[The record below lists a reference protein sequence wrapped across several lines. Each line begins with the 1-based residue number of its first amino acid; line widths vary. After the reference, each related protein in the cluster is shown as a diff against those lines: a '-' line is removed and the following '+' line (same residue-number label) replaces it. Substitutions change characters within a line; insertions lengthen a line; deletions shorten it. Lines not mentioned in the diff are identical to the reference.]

1 MSAAPS
7 EWTLTDEQAR
17 AVARR
22 EGSLLLAA
30 GAGSGKTA
38 VLVERFARAVVED
51 GVAPAKILAITFT
64 ERAAG
69 ELRERVRARLLE
81 LGRREAA
88 RQAEAAF
95 VSTFHGFCA
104 RMLRAH
110 PLQAGIEPAFA
121 ILDEGF
127 ASRLQSDAFAQ
138 ALADLLADTV
148 KAPTHR
154 GGQARE
160 QAVDLVAA
168 YGVDPLRAIVLG
180 AYAQLRSQGQLR
192 PRLPAL
198 RVVPDA
204 SAEQR
209 DAIAAC
215 ALLDELLAR
224 FGEAYAERKHARESL
239 DFDDLELLARD
250 LLRVHAGVRAEW
262 SRRFELL
269 MVDEFQD
276 SNQRQLQILAA
287 LDRDNLFTVGDEL
300 QSIYSFRHA
309 DVALFRERGERLAGQ
324 EASLALTRS
333 FRSRPPIL
341 VAVRRIF
348 AERMGR
354 RFTPLLPTREG
365 VSGGDPRVE
374 LLLTDKRGWE
384 QDSRDR
390 PLAGPLAGLPDATP
404 WRQAEARLLARRVV
418 ELVAEQGVRPGDVVV
433 LLRALGDLAVYEGA
447 LRAAGLPTTAAA
459 GGFWSHQQVGDLLAW
474 LGALANPLDE
484 LALYSTL
491 ACPLVG
497 ISSDGLALIASFA
510 RSTGLPVWQAIEE
523 RTGDLEQL
531 LDGGETQPSDLE
543 RPLEGRD
550 GKRLARFR
558 GLFAAQRAEFSLY
571 PIADLLA
578 NVVAATGYEQWVLA
592 RDWGERRLSCVHKLL
607 RLARAFEAQEGRD
620 LRDFLDY
627 VAHVES
633 ARGGREPESG
643 PAEQVD
649 AVCLMSIHAA
659 KGLEFPVVCV
669 ADLGRELNLRQPD
682 LLVDADG
689 RVGLRLHDLERAE
702 ASAALAYEQLCAER
716 RAAQEEEE
724 DRILYVACTRAQE
737 RLLLSGSAS
746 FERWP
751 APREGAA
758 PIAWI
763 APALVPDLQTLI
775 QAESLS
781 AGPVRVQAG
790 EELTV
795 RCVLNSP
802 QTAGQ
807 QASELRAQP
816 GGASSV
822 YGALAGDGSAPAAA
836 ASAPSSPPPR
846 TAPLP
851 PVPVPV
857 RPSSPS
863 APSRPALPRSGHA
876 LAPPLSDPDGT
887 ISYTSLAE
895 LERCGYRY
903 YLERVLRMPER
914 HALAA
919 QAPRGEL
926 DARLRGTIVHSLLEE
941 VDFARPVSPGPQD
954 VTRLA
959 RALGLTLTSEQ
970 RREIV
975 ALIAA
980 ALRAA
985 PAARLASMRSPR
997 SEHPFAFALERA
1009 DGEHPS
1015 EPLVTGFVDLIAEQP
1030 DGSALVVD
1038 YKSDRLHGE
1047 EDLERIVREQYGF
1060 QRLIYA
1066 LAAIEAG
1073 AREVEVA
1080 HWFLERP
1087 GQWISARFSGAEREQ
1102 LRERLS
1108 ASLAALRQ
1116 RGFVV
1121 AGDPHRELCLSCPGR
1136 DGLCSWGKTH
1146 TMRTRSNH
1154 IGKTSPRG

>member
-1 MSAAPS
+1 MSSAAS
-7 EWTLTDEQAR
+7 ARTLTDEQER

-22 EGSLLLAA
+22 QGSLLLAA

-38 VLVERFARAVVED
+38 VLVERFARAVLED

-104 RMLRAH
+104 RLLRAH
-110 PLQAGIEPAFA
+110 PLQAGIEPAFS

-127 ASRLQSDAFAQ
+127 ASRLQSLAFAE
-138 ALADLLADTV
+138 ALAALLADE
-148 KAPTHR
+148 
-154 GGQARE
+154 RE
-160 QAVDLVAA
+160 QAVDMVAA
-168 YGVDPLRAIVLG
+168 YGADPLRAIVLG
-180 AYAQLRSQGQLR
+180 AYAQLRSQGQLE

-198 RVVPDA
+198 PTGSEAAVQPPDA
-204 SAEQR
+204 L
-209 DAIAAC
+209 AAC
-215 ALLDELLAR
+215 GLLDELLAR
-224 FGEAYAERKHARESL
+224 FGEAYAERKHARGVL

-250 LLRVHAGVRAEW
+250 LLRVHGGVRAEW
-262 SRRFELL
+262 SQRFELL

-309 DVALFRERGERLAGQ
+309 DVALFRERGERLADQ
-324 EASLALTRS
+324 QASLALTRS

-341 VAVRRIF
+341 IAVQRIF
-348 AERMGR
+348 AERIGR
-354 RFTPLLPTREG
+354 RFTSLLPTRE
-365 VSGGDPRVE
+365 DIPTDAPRVE

-384 QDSRDR
+384 RNSRDQS
-390 PLAGPLAGLPDATP
+390 LAGLPDATP
-404 WRQAEARLLARRVV
+404 WRQAEARLLAGRVA
-418 ELVAEQGVRPGDVVV
+418 ELVADQGVRPGEVVV
-433 LLRALGDLAVYEGA
+433 LLRALGDLAVYEAA
-447 LRAAGLPTTAAA
+447 LREAGLPTTAAA

-484 LALYSTL
+484 RALYSTL

-523 RTGDLEQL
+523 RAVDLGQQ
-531 LDGGETQPSDLE
+531 LDGGGSQPSE
-543 RPLEGRD
+543 IEPPLGGRD
-550 GKRLARFR
+550 SQRLARFR
-558 GLFAAQRAEFSLY
+558 DVFAAQRAELSLY
-571 PIADLLA
+571 PIADMLA

-592 RDWGERRLSCVHKLL
+592 QDWGERRLSCVHKLL
-607 RLARAFEAQEGRD
+607 RLARAFEIQEGRD
-620 LRDFLDY
+620 LRGFLDY

-643 PAEQVD
+643 SGEDVD
-649 AVCLMSIHAA
+649 AVCLMSVHAA

-682 LLVDADG
+682 LLVDAADG
-689 RVGLRLHDLERAE
+689 RIGLRLHDLEHTE
-702 ASAALAYEQLCAER
+702 ATAALAYEQLSKER
-716 RAAQEEEE
+716 RTAQEEEE

-737 RLLLSGSAS
+737 RLLLSGVAS
-746 FERWP
+746 FDRWP
-751 APREGAA
+751 TPREGVA

-763 APALVPDLQTLI
+763 APALVPDLPALIDVESRPDRPLTL
-775 QAESLS
+775 EL
-781 AGPVRVQAG
+781 G
-790 EELTV
+790 EGLTV
-795 RCVLNSP
+795 RCLLNAP
-802 QTAGQ
+802 QTVEGEQ
-807 QASELRAQP
+807 MQARPVAPRAPSLTPLSAYAQP
-816 GGASSV
+816 PTEDARV
-822 YGALAGDGSAPAAA
+822 PAA
-836 ASAPSSPPPR
+836 
-846 TAPLP
+846 PLC
-851 PVPVPV
+851 
-857 RPSSPS
+857 
-863 APSRPALPRSGHA
+863 
-876 LAPPLSDPDGT
+876 DPNGT
-887 ISYTSLAE
+887 VSYTSLAE

-926 DARLRGTIVHSLLEE
+926 DARLRGTIVHSLLEAVE
-941 VDFARPVSPGPQD
+941 FARPVSPSEED

-959 RALGLTLTSEQ
+959 GRLGVALTKQQ
-970 RREIV
+970 RNEIV
-975 ALIAA
+975 VLITA
-980 ALRAA
+980 ALAA
-985 PAARLASMRSPR
+985 EPAAMLARTRLPR
-997 SEHPFAFALERA
+997 REHPFAFTLEGA
-1009 DGEHPS
+1009 DGERPS
-1015 EPLVTGFVDLIAEQP
+1015 EPLVTGFIDLIAEQP
-1030 DGSALVVD
+1030 DGSTLIVD
-1038 YKSDRLHGE
+1038 YKSDRLEGG
-1047 EDLERIVREQYGF
+1047 EDLEQIVREQYGF

-1087 GQWISARFSGAEREQ
+1087 GRWVSVRFSGAERQ
-1102 LRERLS
+1102 RLREGLS
-1108 ASLAALRQ
+1108 AQLVATRD

-1121 AGDPHRELCLSCPGR
+1121 ADDPHRELCLTCPGR

-1154 IGKTSPRG
+1154 IGKVQLRG

>member
-1 MSAAPS
+1 MSVAAS
-7 EWTLTDEQAR
+7 ERTLTDEQER

-38 VLVERFARAVVED
+38 VLVERFARAVIED

-81 LGRREAA
+81 LGQRESA

-110 PLQAGIEPAFA
+110 PLQAGIEPAFT

-127 ASRLQSDAFAQ
+127 AGRLQSLAFAE
-138 ALADLLADTV
+138 ALAALLAGERTL
-148 KAPTHR
+148 KGT
-154 GGQARE
+154 GE

-168 YGVDPLRAIVLG
+168 YGADPLRAIVLG

-192 PRLPAL
+192 PRLPA
-198 RVVPDA
+198 VGVDPDTTDQ
-204 SAEQR
+204 QR
-209 DAIAAC
+209 EAVAAC

-224 FGEAYAERKHARESL
+224 FGKAYAERKQARGSL
-239 DFDDLELLARD
+239 DFDDLKLLARD
-250 LLRVHAGVRAEW
+250 LLRAHGGVRAEW

-333 FRSRPPIL
+333 FRSRPSIL

-354 RFTPLLPTREG
+354 RFTPLLPTRKD
-365 VSGGDPRVE
+365 VSRGGPLVE

-384 QDSRDR
+384 RESRDR
-390 PLAGPLAGLPDATP
+390 SLACLPDATP
-404 WRQAEARLLARRVV
+404 WRAAEARLLARRVA
-418 ELVAEQGVRPGDVVV
+418 ELVSEQGVRPGEVVV

-510 RSTGLPVWQAIEE
+510 RSAGMPVSQAIEE
-523 RTGDLEQL
+523 RAGDLERL
-531 LDGGETQPSDLE
+531 LDGDGSQPSEPESPHRGGDGE
-543 RPLEGRD
+543 RLV
-550 GKRLARFR
+550 RFR
-558 GLFAAQRAEFSLY
+558 DLFAAQRAELSLH

-578 NVVAATGYEQWVLA
+578 NVVAVSGYERWVLA
-592 RDWGERRLSCVHKLL
+592 QDWGERRLSCVHKLL

-620 LRDFLDY
+620 LRGFLDY

-643 PAEQVD
+643 VGEDVN

-689 RVGLRLHDLERAE
+689 RVGLRLHDLEHTE

-737 RLLLSGSAS
+737 RLLLSGVAS

-751 APREGAA
+751 APREGVA

-775 QAESLS
+775 QAESPS
-781 AGPVRVQAG
+781 AGPVTVQVG
-790 EELTV
+790 EGLAV
-795 RCVLNSP
+795 RCVLNRP
-802 QTAGQ
+802 QITGPE
-807 QASELRAQP
+807 ASESRALP
-816 GGASSV
+816 VGAS
-822 YGALAGDGSAPAAA
+822 GGLDGDALASATVVS
-836 ASAPSSPPPR
+836 AS
-846 TAPLP
+846 P
-851 PVPVPV
+851 PVPL
-857 RPSSPS
+857 
-863 APSRPALPRSGHA
+863 RPAPPPVSLPTPPLPARPPT
-876 LAPPLSDPDGT
+876 PPLSDPDGT

-903 YLERVLRMPER
+903 YLERVLHMPER
-914 HALAA
+914 HAAA
-919 QAPRGEL
+919 SQAPRGEL
-926 DARLRGTIVHSLLEE
+926 DARLRGTIVHSLLEA
-941 VDFARPVSPGPQD
+941 VDFARLVSPGEED

-959 RALGLTLTSEQ
+959 RGLGLTLTSAQ
-970 RREIV
+970 RRELV
-975 ALIAA
+975 ALISA
-980 ALRAA
+980 ALAA
-985 PAARLASMRSPR
+985 EPAARLASMRSPR
-997 SEHPFAFALERA
+997 REHPFAFALEPA

-1015 EPLVTGFVDLIAEQP
+1015 EPLVTGFIDLIAEQP
-1030 DGSALVVD
+1030 DGGALIVD
-1038 YKSDRLHGE
+1038 YKSDRLQGE

-1073 AREVEVA
+1073 ARQVEVA

-1087 GQWISARFSGAEREQ
+1087 GQWVSAIFDAAEREQ

-1108 ASLAALRQ
+1108 ASLAALRE

-1121 AGDPHRELCLSCPGR
+1121 AADPYRELCLTCPGR

-1154 IGKTSPRG
+1154 IGKTPPRG

>member
-1 MSAAPS
+1 MSGAVSA
-7 EWTLTDEQAR
+7 WTLTDEQER

-110 PLQAGIEPAFA
+110 PLQAGIEPAFS
-121 ILDEGF
+121 ILEEGL
-127 ASRLQSDAFAQ
+127 AGRLQ
-138 ALADLLADTV
+138 ALAFAEALAALLAGEQ
-148 KAPTHR
+148 H
-154 GGQARE
+154 E

-168 YGVDPLRAIVLG
+168 YGADPLRAIVLG
-180 AYAQLRSQGQLR
+180 AYAQLRSQGRLN
-192 PRLPAL
+192 PRLPA
-198 RVVPDA
+198 VPVGPETPA
-204 SAEQR
+204 RQPEALV
-209 DAIAAC
+209 AC
-215 ALLDELLAR
+215 ALLDELVTC
-224 FGEAYAERKHARESL
+224 FGEVYAKRKQVRGAL

-250 LLRVHAGVRAEW
+250 LLRDNAGVRADW
-262 SRRFELL
+262 SQRFDLL

-287 LDRDNLFTVGDEL
+287 LERDNLFTVGDEL

-309 DVALFRERGERLAGQ
+309 DVALFRARAERLAGQ

-341 VAVRRIF
+341 VAVQRIF

-354 RFTPLLPTREG
+354 RFTPLRPTRP
-365 VSGGDPRVE
+365 DDPTDAPRVE

-384 QDSRDR
+384 RRSRDSS
-390 PLAGPLAGLPDATP
+390 LAGLPDATP
-404 WRQAEARLLARRVV
+404 WRQAEARLLAGRVA
-418 ELVAEQGVRPGDVVV
+418 ELVADRGVRPGEVVV

-447 LRAAGLPTTAAA
+447 LREAGLPTTAAA

-484 LALYSTL
+484 RALYSTL

-497 ISSDGLALIASFA
+497 LSSDGLALIASFA
-510 RSTGLPVWQAIEE
+510 RSTGLSVWQAIDE
-523 RTGDLEQL
+523 RAVDLGLL
-531 LDGGETQPSDLE
+531 LDGTGSQSSEVEHSLG
-543 RPLEGRD
+543 GRD
-550 GKRLARFR
+550 SERLARFR
-558 GLFAAQRAEFSLY
+558 DVFAVQRAELSLH

-578 NVVAATGYEQWVLA
+578 NVVAVTGYEQWVLA

-607 RLARAFEAQEGRD
+607 RLARAFESQEGRD
-620 LRDFLDY
+620 LRGFLDY

-633 ARGGREPESG
+633 ARGGREPEAG
-643 PAEQVD
+643 AGADVD

-682 LLVDADG
+682 LLVDAADG
-689 RVGLRLHDLERAE
+689 RIGLRLQDLQHTE
-702 ASAALAYEQLCAER
+702 ATAALAYKQLAEER
-716 RAAQEEEE
+716 RVAQEEEE

-737 RLLLSGSAS
+737 RLLLSGVAS

-751 APREGAA
+751 APREGVA
-758 PIAWI
+758 PIAWM
-763 APALVPDLQTLI
+763 APALVPDLSTLI
-775 QAESLS
+775 DVESRP
-781 AGPVRVQAG
+781 AGALTL
-790 EELTV
+790 ELGDGLVV
-795 RCVLNSP
+795 RCLLNAP
-802 QTAGQ
+802 RVVEDEQMPPRP
-807 QASELRAQP
+807 LRRAP
-816 GGASSV
+816 SGASSV
-822 YGALAGDGSAPAAA
+822 TSVTRLQPPRDLAT
-836 ASAPSSPPPR
+836 ASA
-846 TAPLP
+846 APL
-851 PVPVPV
+851 
-857 RPSSPS
+857 R
-863 APSRPALPRSGHA
+863 
-876 LAPPLSDPDGT
+876 DPDGAV
-887 ISYTSLAE
+887 SYTSLAE
-895 LERCGYRY
+895 LERCGYRF

-914 HALAA
+914 HAAA
-919 QAPRGEL
+919 ARAWAGEL
-926 DARLRGTIVHSLLEE
+926 DARLRGTIVHSLLEA
-941 VDFARPVSPGPQD
+941 VDFARPVSPGEDD
-954 VTRLA
+954 VARLA
-959 RALGLTLTSEQ
+959 RRLGVTLTSEQ
-970 RREIV
+970 RGEIV
-975 ALIAA
+975 VLIAA
-980 ALRAA
+980 ALAA
-985 PAARLASMRSPR
+985 EPAARLALLRSPR
-997 SEHPFAFALERA
+997 REHPFAFALEQA
-1009 DGEHPS
+1009 EGERPS
-1015 EPLVTGFVDLIAEQP
+1015 EPLVTGFIDLIAEQP
-1030 DGSALVVD
+1030 DGSTLIVD
-1038 YKSDRLHGE
+1038 YKSDRLGGG
-1047 EDLERIVREQYGF
+1047 EDLARIVHEQYGF

-1066 LAAIEAG
+1066 LAALEAG

-1087 GQWISARFSGAEREQ
+1087 GLWVSARFNGTERER
-1102 LRERLS
+1102 LRERLIGR
-1108 ASLAALRQ
+1108 LAALRD

-1121 AGDPHRELCLSCPGR
+1121 TDDPHRELCLTCPGR

-1154 IGKTSPRG
+1154 IGKAQPGG

>member
-1 MSAAPS
+1 MSSAAS
-7 EWTLTDEQAR
+7 AWTLTDEQER

-51 GVAPAKILAITFT
+51 GVAPARILAITFT

-69 ELRERVRARLLE
+69 ELRMRVRARLLE

-110 PLQAGIEPAFA
+110 PLQAGIEPAFS

-127 ASRLQSDAFAQ
+127 ASRLQSLAFAE
-138 ALADLLADTV
+138 ALAALLA
-148 KAPTHR
+148 
-154 GGQARE
+154 GERE

-168 YGVDPLRAIVLG
+168 YGADPLRAIVLG
-180 AYAQLRSQGQLR
+180 AYAQLRSQGQLH
-192 PRLPAL
+192 PRLPEVAID
-198 RVVPDA
+198 PDA
-204 SAEQR
+204 TVHQR
-209 DAIAAC
+209 DAARAC
-215 ALLDELLAR
+215 GLLDELLER
-224 FGEAYAERKHARESL
+224 FGEAYAERKHARGAL

-250 LLRVHAGVRAEW
+250 LLRAHGVVRGEW
-262 SRRFELL
+262 SQRFELL

-341 VAVRRIF
+341 VAVQRIF

-354 RFTPLLPTREG
+354 RFTPLLPTRED
-365 VSGGDPRVE
+365 VAAGGPRVE

-384 QDSRDR
+384 RDSRD
-390 PLAGPLAGLPDATP
+390 PSLAGLPDATP
-404 WRQAEARLLARRVV
+404 WRHAEARLLARRVA
-418 ELVAEQGVRPGDVVV
+418 ELVAEQAVRPGEVVV
-433 LLRALGDLAVYEGA
+433 LLRALGDLGVYEGA
-447 LRAAGLPTTAAA
+447 LRAAGLPTTAPA

-484 LALYSTL
+484 RMLYSTL

-497 ISSDGLALIASFA
+497 VSSDGLALIASFA
-510 RSTGLPVWQAIEE
+510 RSTNLSVWQAIEQ
-523 RTGDLEQL
+523 RAVDLGQL
-531 LDGGETQPSDLE
+531 LDRDGSKPSE
-543 RPLEGRD
+543 IEPPLGGRD
-550 GKRLARFR
+550 GERLARFR
-558 GLFAAQRAEFSLY
+558 DVFAAQRAELSLY
-571 PIADLLA
+571 PIAELLA
-578 NVVAATGYEQWVLA
+578 NVVAVTGYAQWVLA
-592 RDWGERRLSCVHKLL
+592 QDWGERRFSCVHKLL

-620 LRDFLDY
+620 LRGFLDY

-643 PAEQVD
+643 SGEDVD
-649 AVCLMSIHAA
+649 AVCLMSVHAA

-682 LLVDADG
+682 LLVDAADG
-689 RVGLRLHDLERAE
+689 RVGLRLHDLEHTE
-702 ASAALAYEQLCAER
+702 ASAALAYEQLCEER

-737 RLLLSGSAS
+737 RLLLSGVAS

-751 APREGAA
+751 SSREGVA
-758 PIAWI
+758 PIAWM
-763 APALVPDLQTLI
+763 APALVPDLPVLI
-775 QAESLS
+775 DAESR
-781 AGPVRVQAG
+781 PDRP
-790 EELTV
+790 LTLQLGDGLAV
-795 RCVLNSP
+795 RCLLNAP
-802 QTAGQ
+802 PAVEGEHVRP
-807 QASELRAQP
+807 AP
-816 GGASSV
+816 PP
-822 YGALAGDGSAPAAA
+822 ALATTASRAPLAAPLAEHLAPQKEVAWAPAA
-836 ASAPSSPPPR
+836 
-846 TAPLP
+846 PL
-851 PVPVPV
+851 
-857 RPSSPS
+857 
-863 APSRPALPRSGHA
+863 G
-876 LAPPLSDPDGT
+876 DPDGT

-903 YLERVLRMPER
+903 YLERVLRIPER
-914 HALAA
+914 HAVAV

-926 DARLRGTIVHSLLEE
+926 DARLRGTIVHSLLEA
-941 VDFARPVSPGPQD
+941 VDFARPVSPSEED
-954 VTRLA
+954 AARLA
-959 RALGLTLTSEQ
+959 RGLGVTLTSEQ

-975 ALIAA
+975 VLIAA
-980 ALRAA
+980 ALAA
-985 PAARLASMRSPR
+985 EPAAMLARTRSSR
-997 SEHPFAFALERA
+997 HEHPFAFALEPA
-1009 DGEHPS
+1009 DGERPS
-1015 EPLVTGFVDLIAEQP
+1015 EPLVTGFIDLIGEQP
-1030 DGSALVVD
+1030 DGCILIVD
-1038 YKSDRLHGE
+1038 YKSDRLQGA
-1047 EDLERIVREQYGF
+1047 EDLEQIVREQYGF

-1087 GQWISARFSGAEREQ
+1087 GLWVSARFSATERDR
-1102 LRERLS
+1102 LRDGLS
-1108 ASLAALRQ
+1108 AQLAAIRD

-1121 AGDPHRELCLSCPGR
+1121 ADDPHRELCLTCPGR

-1154 IGKTSPRG
+1154 IGKAQRRG

>member
-1 MSAAPS
+1 MNSTASA
-7 EWTLTDEQAR
+7 WTLTDEQQR

-38 VLVERFARAVVED
+38 VLVERFARAVVDD
-51 GVAPAKILAITFT
+51 GLAPAKILAITFT

-95 VSTFHGFCA
+95 VSTIHGFCA

-110 PLQAGIEPAFA
+110 PLQAGIEPAFS
-121 ILDEGF
+121 ILEEGF
-127 ASRLQSDAFAQ
+127 AGRLQSLAFAD
-138 ALADLLADTV
+138 ALAALLAEQ
-148 KAPTHR
+148 H
-154 GGQARE
+154 E
-160 QAVDLVAA
+160 QAIDLVAA
-168 YGVDPLRAIVLG
+168 YGADPLRAIVLG
-180 AYAQLRSQGQLR
+180 AYAQLRSQGQLE
-192 PRLPAL
+192 PRLPRLPLEGAVGKPT
-198 RVVPDA
+198 VVGEQTPGERSGDEGA
-204 SAEQR
+204 SDQEANER
-209 DAIAAC
+209 RAIAAC

-224 FGEAYAERKHARESL
+224 FGETYSERKRARGAL

-250 LLRVHAGVRAEW
+250 LLRTHDGVRAEW
-262 SRRFELL
+262 SQRFELL

-309 DVALFRERGERLAGQ
+309 DVTLFRERGERLAEQ

-341 VAVRRIF
+341 VAVKRIF

-354 RFTPLLPTREG
+354 RFAPLLPTREETPTG
-365 VSGGDPRVE
+365 NPRVE

-384 QDSRDR
+384 RASRD
-390 PLAGPLAGLPDATP
+390 PSLAGLPEATP
-404 WRQAEARLLARRVV
+404 WRQAEARLLAGRVA
-418 ELVAEQGVRPGDVVV
+418 ELVVEQGVRPGEVVV
-433 LLRALGDLAVYEGA
+433 LLRALGDLAVYEAA

-484 LALYSTL
+484 RALYSTL

-510 RSTGLPVWQAIEE
+510 RSAGLPVWQAIEE
-523 RTGDLEQL
+523 RAEDLDRVL
-531 LDGGETQPSDLE
+531 CAGGERAGAIEGAPKRGGTIE
-543 RPLEGRD
+543 RAPEPGD
-550 GKRLARFR
+550 GERLARFR
-558 GLFAAQRAEFSLY
+558 AVFGAQRAELTLH
-571 PIADLLA
+571 PIAEVLA
-578 NVVAATGYEQWVLA
+578 QVVAVTGYEQWVLA
-592 RDWGERRLSCVHKLL
+592 QDWGARRLSCVHKLL
-607 RLARAFEAQEGRD
+607 RLARSFEAQEGRD
-620 LRDFLDY
+620 LRGFLDY

-643 PAEQVD
+643 PGEDVD

-669 ADLGRELNLRQPD
+669 ADLGREPNLRQPD
-682 LLVDADG
+682 LLVDAAGG
-689 RVGLRLHDLERAE
+689 RVGLRLHDLEHTE
-702 ASAALAYEQLCAER
+702 ASSTLAYEQLSQER

-737 RLLLSGSAS
+737 RLLLSGVAS

-751 APREGAA
+751 ATREGVA
-758 PIAWI
+758 PIAWM
-763 APALVPDLQTLI
+763 APALVSDLPALLD
-775 QAESLS
+775 AESRPEGALTLEL
-781 AGPVRVQAG
+781 G
-790 EELTV
+790 EGLAV
-795 RCVLNSP
+795 RCLLNAPESDEP
-802 QTAGQ
+802 G
-807 QASELRAQP
+807 ASELPASALRTT
-816 GGASSV
+816 GASDE
-822 YGALAGDGSAPAAA
+822 GAPTRAVMAPA
-836 ASAPSSPPPR
+836 SAVVPPS
-846 TAPLP
+846 
-851 PVPVPV
+851 PVP
-857 RPSSPS
+857 
-863 APSRPALPRSGHA
+863 PARQPA
-876 LAPPLSDPDGT
+876 TPLSDPDGT
-887 ISYTSLAE
+887 VSYTSLAE

-914 HALAA
+914 HAAGA
-919 QAPRGEL
+919 SAPRGEL
-926 DARLRGTIVHSLLEE
+926 DARLRGTIVHLLLEA
-941 VDFARPVSPGPQD
+941 VDFARPVAPEQED
-954 VTRLA
+954 VARLA
-959 RALGLTLTSEQ
+959 RRLGATLTSEQ
-970 RREIV
+970 RAEIV
-975 ALIAA
+975 VLIAA
-980 ALRAA
+980 ALAA
-985 PAARLASMRSPR
+985 EPAARLARVRSPR
-997 SEHPFAFALERA
+997 REHPFTFALEPR
-1009 DGEHPS
+1009 ESKRPS
-1015 EPLVTGFVDLIAEQP
+1015 EPLVTGFIDLLAEQS
-1030 DGSALVVD
+1030 DGSTLIVD
-1038 YKSDRLHGE
+1038 YKSDRLEGR
-1047 EDLERIVREQYGF
+1047 EDLESIVHEQYGF

-1087 GQWISARFSGAEREQ
+1087 GLWISARFSASE
-1102 LRERLS
+1102 RERLRES
-1108 ASLAALRQ
+1108 LDGQLASIRN

-1121 AGDPHRELCLSCPGR
+1121 AEDPHLELCLTCPGR

-1154 IGKTSPRG
+1154 IGKTRSRG

>member
-1 MSAAPS
+1 MSGAVSA
-7 EWTLTDEQAR
+7 WTLTDEQER

-110 PLQAGIEPAFA
+110 PLQAGIEPAFS
-121 ILDEGF
+121 ILVEGF
-127 ASRLQSDAFAQ
+127 AGRLQSLAFAE
-138 ALADLLADTV
+138 ALAVWLADER
-148 KAPTHR
+148 H
-154 GGQARE
+154 E
-160 QAVDLVAA
+160 QAVDLLAA
-168 YGVDPLRAIVLG
+168 YGADPLQAIVLG
-180 AYAQLRSQGQLR
+180 AYAQLRSQGQLN
-192 PRLPAL
+192 PRLPA
-198 RVVPDA
+198 VPVGPETPVQQSDA
-204 SAEQR
+204 LV
-209 DAIAAC
+209 AC
-215 ALLDELLAR
+215 ALLDDLLAC
-224 FGEAYAERKHARESL
+224 FGELYAKRKQVRGAL

-250 LLRVHAGVRAEW
+250 LLRDNMGVRADW
-262 SRRFELL
+262 SQRFDLL

-287 LDRDNLFTVGDEL
+287 LERDNLFTVGDEL

-309 DVALFRERGERLAGQ
+309 DVALFRARAERLAGQ

-333 FRSRPPIL
+333 FRSRPSIL
-341 VAVRRIF
+341 VAVQRIF

-354 RFTPLLPTREG
+354 RFTPLRPTRP
-365 VSGGDPRVE
+365 DDPTDTPRVE

-384 QDSRDR
+384 RRSRDSS
-390 PLAGPLAGLPDATP
+390 LAALPDATP
-404 WRQAEARLLARRVV
+404 WRQAEARLLAGRVA
-418 ELVAEQGVRPGDVVV
+418 ELVADQGVRPGEVVV

-447 LRAAGLPTTAAA
+447 LREAGLPSTAAA

-484 LALYSTL
+484 RALYSTL

-497 ISSDGLALIASFA
+497 LSSDGLALIASFV
-510 RSTGLPVWQAIEE
+510 RSTGLSVWQAIDE
-523 RTGDLEQL
+523 RAVDLGRF
-531 LDGGETQPSDLE
+531 LDGTGSQSSEIECSLG
-543 RPLEGRD
+543 GRD
-550 GKRLARFR
+550 SERLAHFR
-558 GLFAAQRAEFSLY
+558 DVFAAQRAELSLH

-578 NVVAATGYEQWVLA
+578 NVVAVTGYEQWVLA

-607 RLARAFEAQEGRD
+607 RLARAFESQEGRD
-620 LRDFLDY
+620 LRGFLDY

-633 ARGGREPESG
+633 ARGGREPEPG
-643 PAEQVD
+643 GGEDVE

-682 LLVDADG
+682 LLVDAAEG
-689 RVGLRLHDLERAE
+689 RIGLRLHDLQHAD
-702 ASAALAYEQLCAER
+702 ATAALAYKQLAEER
-716 RAAQEEEE
+716 RVAQEEEE

-737 RLLLSGSAS
+737 RLLLSGVAS

-751 APREGAA
+751 APREGMA
-758 PIAWI
+758 PVVWM
-763 APALVPDLQTLI
+763 APALVPDLPALIDVKSRPDGAMTL
-775 QAESLS
+775 EL
-781 AGPVRVQAG
+781 GDG
-790 EELTV
+790 LTV
-795 RCVLNSP
+795 RCLLNAP
-802 QTAGQ
+802 RVVQDGQ
-807 QASELRAQP
+807 MPPAPARPAPSGTSSARHAQARQDVP
-816 GGASSV
+816 T
-822 YGALAGDGSAPAAA
+822 APAA
-836 ASAPSSPPPR
+836 
-846 TAPLP
+846 PL
-851 PVPVPV
+851 
-857 RPSSPS
+857 R
-863 APSRPALPRSGHA
+863 
-876 LAPPLSDPDGT
+876 DPDGT
-887 ISYTSLAE
+887 VSYTSLAE
-895 LERCGYRY
+895 LERCGYRF

-914 HALAA
+914 HAAA
-919 QAPRGEL
+919 TRACAGEL
-926 DARLRGTIVHSLLEE
+926 DARLRGTIVHSLLEA
-941 VDFARPVSPGPQD
+941 VDFARPVSPGEDD
-954 VTRLA
+954 VARLA
-959 RALGLTLTSEQ
+959 RGLGVTLTSRQ
-970 RREIV
+970 RGEIV
-975 ALIAA
+975 GLIAA
-980 ALRAA
+980 ALAA
-985 PAARLASMRSPR
+985 EPAARLALLRSPR
-997 SEHPFAFALERA
+997 REHPFAFALEQT

-1015 EPLVTGFVDLIAEQP
+1015 EPLVTGFIDLIAEQP
-1030 DGSALVVD
+1030 DGSTLIVD
-1038 YKSDRLHGE
+1038 YKSDQLAGE
-1047 EDLERIVREQYGF
+1047 EDLARIVHEQYGF

-1066 LAAIEAG
+1066 LAALEAG

-1087 GQWISARFSGAEREQ
+1087 GLWVSARFNGTERER
-1102 LRERLS
+1102 LRERLIGR
-1108 ASLAALRQ
+1108 LAAIRD

-1121 AGDPHRELCLSCPGR
+1121 ADDPHRELCFTCPGR

-1154 IGKTSPRG
+1154 IGKAQSGG